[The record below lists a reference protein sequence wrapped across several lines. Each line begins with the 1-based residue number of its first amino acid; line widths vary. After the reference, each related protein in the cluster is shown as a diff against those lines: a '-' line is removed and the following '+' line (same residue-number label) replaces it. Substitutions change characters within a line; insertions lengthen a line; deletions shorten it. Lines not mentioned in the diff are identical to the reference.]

1 MGGGEEDECLT
12 KGRFELR
19 VTSYGLEAQG
29 HGAWVLEQG
38 HGSWSRV
45 LGSGAWVLE
54 DQKLRQGRVIDSRSL
69 LTFSFTVHCPPI
81 TAHRSPFTVVAHDS
95 LS

>member
-38 HGSWSRV
+38 PGFRGMGPGRPKIEA
-45 LGSGAWVLE
+45 GSG
-54 DQKLRQGRVIDSRSL
+54 D
-69 LTFSFTVHCPPI
+69 
-81 TAHRSPFTVVAHDS
+81 
-95 LS
+95 